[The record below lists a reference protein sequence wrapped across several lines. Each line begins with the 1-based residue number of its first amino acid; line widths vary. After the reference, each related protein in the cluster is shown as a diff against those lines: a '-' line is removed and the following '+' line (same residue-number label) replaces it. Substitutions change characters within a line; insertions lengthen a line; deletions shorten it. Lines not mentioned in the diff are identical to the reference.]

1 MIGGALRRIFTFKSK
16 QEFLPS
22 NAPYVLLLPIAS
34 GALRRIVT
42 FKSKQEF
49 LPSNAPYILLKI
61 SYPLTFN

>member
-1 MIGGALRRIFTFKSK
+1 MIG
-16 QEFLPS
+16 
-22 NAPYVLLLPIAS
+22 